1 MVNRRSD
8 WGGERK
14 NDFFYLIIIRSGF
27 RPRSSRQA
35 ARPSHVTRKRK
46 IQEAAAVVIAW
57 ASKYK
62 LLTENDVMAE

>member
-1 MVNRRSD
+1 MVKRRSD

-35 ARPSHVTRKRK
+35 ARPSHVTPKRK
-46 IQEAAAVVIAW
+46 IQEAAAVVIA
-57 ASKYK
+57 
-62 LLTENDVMAE
+62 